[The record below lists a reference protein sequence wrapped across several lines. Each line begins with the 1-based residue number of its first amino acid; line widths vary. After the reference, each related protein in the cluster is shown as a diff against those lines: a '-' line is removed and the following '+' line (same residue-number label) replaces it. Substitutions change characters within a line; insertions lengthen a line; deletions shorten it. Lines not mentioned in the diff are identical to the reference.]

1 MQTERCLVNVVQFL
15 VTVYSRSLFMTTL
28 NDKPSIALFGG
39 SGTLGQA
46 LAHLFGPQPFR
57 VVGRSLTQLRSA
69 FAAYP
74 PADLA
79 VWDPAKPE
87 TAAAALEGIRTLVYL
102 VGVPYTDFRLHPVL
116 FEQVLSAAIEKGVER
131 CVLVGTV
138 YPFGLAQTPLVGQDH
153 PRNPQTF
160 KGQMRKQQED
170 ILLAADAA
178 GRIRGAILRLP
189 DFYGPNVDRSY
200 LSSLFQA
207 AAQHKTAQLVGPLNT
222 PHEYVYIPDAAR
234 ILFRLIQE
242 DGAYGHTWNLA
253 GAGKITLAEL
263 LKLVE
268 SITGKPVRKFV
279 AGKRMLQLAGWFDPL
294 LKEVAEMHYLFTQPV
309 FLDDSALTNL
319 LGPLNKTSYEEGVRA
334 SLAAAEQKVKSD
346 K

>member
-1 MQTERCLVNVVQFL
+1 MSTLQ
-15 VTVYSRSLFMTTL
+15 VT
-28 NDKPSIALFGG
+28 PSFALFGA

-46 LAHLFGPQPFR
+46 LAPLFGAQPFR
-57 VVGRSLTQLRSA
+57 VVGRSITQLRSA

-74 PADLA
+74 AADLA

-87 TAAAALEGIRTLVYL
+87 TAAAALEGIHTLVYL
-102 VGVPYTDFRLHPVL
+102 VGVPYTDFQLHPVL
-116 FEQVLSAAIEKGVER
+116 FQQVLTAAVDKGVER

-138 YPFGLAQTPLVGQDH
+138 YPFGSAQTSLVREDH
-153 PRNPQTF
+153 PRNPHTF

-170 ILLAADAA
+170 ILLAANAA
-178 GRIRGAILRLP
+178 GRIHGTILRLP

-207 AAQHKTAQLVGPLNT
+207 AAQQKTAQLIGPLNR
-222 PHEYVYIPDAAR
+222 PHEFTYIPDTAR
-234 ILFRLIQE
+234 ILFRLIQT

-253 GAGKITLAEL
+253 GSGKITLAEVV
-263 LKLVE
+263 KLVQ

-279 AGKRMLQLAGWFDPL
+279 VGKAMLQLLGLFNPL
-294 LKEVAEMHYLFTQPV
+294 LREVAEMHYLITQPL

-319 LGPLNKTSYEEGVRA
+319 LGPLNKTPYEEGFRT
-334 SLAAAEQKVKSD
+334 SLAAAQRK
-346 K
+346 

>member
-1 MQTERCLVNVVQFL
+1 LFIRD
-15 VTVYSRSLFMTTL
+15 SRSQFLFMTTL
-28 NDKPSIALFGG
+28 NDKPSIAFFGG

-46 LAHLFGPQPFR
+46 LAPLFAAQPFR
-57 VVGRSLTQLRSA
+57 IVGRSSTQLRSA

-74 PADLA
+74 SADLA

-102 VGVPYTDFRLHPVL
+102 VGVPYTAFRLHPVL

-170 ILLAADAA
+170 ILLAADTA
-178 GRIRGAILRLP
+178 GRIRGTILRLP
-189 DFYGPNVDRSY
+189 DFYGPNADRSY

-207 AAQHKTAQLVGPLNT
+207 AAQHKTAQLLGPLNT

-253 GAGKITLAEL
+253 GAGKITLTEL

-268 SITGKPVRKFV
+268 SVTGKPVRKFV

-319 LGPLNKTSYEEGVRA
+319 LGPLNKTSYEAGVRA
-334 SLAAAEQKVKSD
+334 SLAAAEQGD
-346 K
+346 RCA

>member
-1 MQTERCLVNVVQFL
+1 M
-15 VTVYSRSLFMTTL
+15 SMP
-28 NDKPSIALFGG
+28 NDEPSIALFGG

-46 LAHLFGPQPFR
+46 LAPLFGAQPFR

-74 PADLA
+74 AADLA

-87 TAAAALEGIRTLVYL
+87 TARVALEGIRTLVYL

-116 FEQVLSAAIEKGVER
+116 FEQVLSAAIEQGVER
-131 CVLVGTV
+131 CALVGTV
-138 YPFGLAQTPLVGQDH
+138 YPFGLAQTALVREDH
-153 PRNPQTF
+153 PRNPHTF
-160 KGQMRKQQED
+160 KGQKRKQQED

-178 GRIRGAILRLP
+178 GRIRGTILRLP
-189 DFYGPNVDRSY
+189 DFYGPKVDRSY

-207 AAQHKTAQLVGPLNT
+207 AAQQKTAQLIGPLNT
-222 PHEYVYIPDAAR
+222 PHEYVYIPDVAR
-234 ILFRLIQE
+234 ILFRLIEE

-253 GAGKITLAEL
+253 GPGKITLAEVI
-263 LKLVE
+263 KLVE

-279 AGKRMLQLAGWFDPL
+279 AGTRMLRLVGLFDPF
-294 LKEVAEMHYLFTQPV
+294 LKEVAEMHYLFTQPL

-334 SLAAAEQKVKSD
+334 SLAAAERK
-346 K
+346 

>member
-1 MQTERCLVNVVQFL
+1 MP
-15 VTVYSRSLFMTTL
+15 TL

-46 LAHLFGPQPFR
+46 LAPRFGAQPFR

-74 PADLA
+74 PANFA

-87 TAAAALEGIRTLVYL
+87 TAAAALKGIRTLVYL

-116 FEQVLSAAIEKGVER
+116 FEQVLTAAIEQGVER

-138 YPFGLAQTPLVGQDH
+138 YPFGLAQMSLVREDH
-153 PRNPQTF
+153 PRNPHTF

-178 GRIRGAILRLP
+178 GRIRGTILRLP

-207 AAQHKTAQLVGPLNT
+207 AAQQKTAQLIGPLNT
-222 PHEYVYIPDAAR
+222 PHEFAYIPDAAQ

-253 GAGKITLAEL
+253 GSGKITLAEVV
-263 LKLVE
+263 KLVE

-279 AGKRMLQLAGWFDPL
+279 VGKRMLQLVGLFNPL
-294 LKEVAEMHYLFTQPV
+294 LREVAEMHYLITQPL

-319 LGPLNKTSYEEGVRA
+319 LGPLSKTSYEEGVRA

>member
-1 MQTERCLVNVVQFL
+1 M
-15 VTVYSRSLFMTTL
+15 STL
-28 NDKPSIALFGG
+28 IDKPSIALFGG

-46 LAHLFGPQPFR
+46 LAPLFAGQPFR
-57 VVGRSLTQLRSA
+57 VVGRSSTQLRSA

-74 PADLA
+74 AADLA

-87 TAAAALEGIRTLVYL
+87 TAALALEGIRTLVYL

-116 FEQVLSAAIEKGVER
+116 FEQVLTAAIAKGVER
-131 CVLVGTV
+131 CVLVATV
-138 YPFGLAQTPLVGQDH
+138 YPFGLAQTSLVREDH
-153 PRNPQTF
+153 PRNPHTF

-178 GRIRGAILRLP
+178 GRIRGTILRLP

-207 AAQHKTAQLVGPLNT
+207 GAQQKTAQLIGPLNT

-242 DGAYGHTWNLA
+242 DRAYGHTWNLA
-253 GAGKITLAEL
+253 GSGKITLAEL
-263 LKLVE
+263 VKLVE

-279 AGKRMLQLAGWFDPL
+279 AGKRMFQFVGLFNPL
-294 LKEVAEMHYLFTQPV
+294 LREVAEMHYLFTQPL
-309 FLDDSALTNL
+309 FLDDSAITAL
-319 LGPLNKTSYEEGVRA
+319 LGPLNKTSYQKGVRA
-334 SLAAAEQKVKSD
+334 SLAAAEKS
-346 K
+346 

>member
-1 MQTERCLVNVVQFL
+1 MP
-15 VTVYSRSLFMTTL
+15 SLD
-28 NDKPSIALFGG
+28 DKPSIALFGG

-46 LAHLFGPQPFR
+46 LAPLFGAQPFR

-74 PADLA
+74 SADLA

-116 FEQVLSAAIEKGVER
+116 FEQVLTAAIEKGVER
-131 CVLVGTV
+131 CILVGTV
-138 YPFGLAQTPLVGQDH
+138 YPFGLAPTSLVREDH
-153 PRNPQTF
+153 PRNPHTF

-178 GRIRGAILRLP
+178 RRIRGTILRLP

-207 AAQHKTAQLVGPLNT
+207 AAQQKTAQLIGPLNT
-222 PHEYVYIPDAAR
+222 PHEYVYIPDVAQ

-242 DGAYGHTWNLA
+242 DGTYGHSWNLA
-253 GAGKITLAEL
+253 GTGKITLAEL
-263 LKLVE
+263 VKLVE

-279 AGKRMLQLAGWFDPL
+279 AGKRMLQLVGLFDPFI
-294 LKEVAEMHYLFTQPV
+294 KEVAEMHYLFTQPI
-309 FLDDSALTNL
+309 FLDDTTLTNL
-319 LGPLNKTSYEEGVRA
+319 LGPLNKTSYDAGVRA
-334 SLAAAEQKVKSD
+334 SLAAEQKVKSD

>member
-1 MQTERCLVNVVQFL
+1 M
-15 VTVYSRSLFMTTL
+15 STL
-28 NDKPSIALFGG
+28 DHKPSIALFGG

-46 LAHLFGPQPFR
+46 LAPLFGAQPFR

-69 FAAYP
+69 FSAYP
-74 PADLA
+74 SADLA

-87 TAAAALEGIRTLVYL
+87 TAALALEGIRTLVYL

-116 FEQVLSAAIEKGVER
+116 FEQALTAAIEKGVER

-138 YPFGLAQTPLVGQDH
+138 YPFGLAQTPLVQEDH
-153 PRNPQTF
+153 PRNPHTF

-178 GRIRGAILRLP
+178 GRIRGTILRLP

-207 AAQHKTAQLVGPLNT
+207 AVQQKTAQLIGPLNT

-242 DGAYGHTWNLA
+242 DGAYGRTWNLA
-253 GAGKITLAEL
+253 GAGKVTLAEL
-263 LKLVE
+263 VKLVE
-268 SITGKPVRKFV
+268 SIAGKPVRKFV
-279 AGKRMLQLAGWFDPL
+279 AGKRMLQLVGAFNPL
-294 LKEVAEMHYLFTQPV
+294 LKEVAEMHYLCTQPI

-319 LGPLNKTSYEEGVRA
+319 LGPLKKTSYDEGVRA
-334 SLAAAEQKVKSD
+334 SLAAERKVKSD

>member
-1 MQTERCLVNVVQFL
+1 M
-15 VTVYSRSLFMTTL
+15 STL

-39 SGTLGQA
+39 SGSLGQA
-46 LAHLFGPQPFR
+46 LAPLFGAQPFR
-57 VVGRSLTQLRSA
+57 VVGRSLNQLRYA

-74 PADLA
+74 AADLA

-116 FEQVLSAAIEKGVER
+116 FEQVLTAAIETGAER

-138 YPFGLAQTPLVGQDH
+138 YPFGLAQTSLVREGH
-153 PRNPQTF
+153 PRNPHTF
-160 KGQMRKQQED
+160 KGRMRKQQED

-178 GRIRGAILRLP
+178 GRIRGTILRLP

-207 AAQHKTAQLVGPLNT
+207 AAQQKTAQLIGPLNT
-222 PHEYVYIPDAAR
+222 PHEFVYIPDAAR

-253 GAGKITLAEL
+253 GSGKITLAEVV
-263 LKLVE
+263 KLVE

-279 AGKRMLQLAGWFDPL
+279 AGKRMLQLVGLFDPL
-294 LKEVAEMHYLFTQPV
+294 LREVAEMHYLITQPL

-319 LGPLNKTSYEEGVRA
+319 LGPLNKTPYEEGVRA
-334 SLAAAEQKVKSD
+334 SLAAAQRK
-346 K
+346 

>member
-1 MQTERCLVNVVQFL
+1 M
-15 VTVYSRSLFMTTL
+15 STL

-46 LAHLFGPQPFR
+46 LAPRFGDQPFR

-69 FAAYP
+69 FAPYP
-74 PADLA
+74 SADFA

-87 TAAAALEGIRTLVYL
+87 TAATALKGIRTLVYL

-116 FEQVLSAAIEKGVER
+116 FEQVLTAAIEQGVER

-138 YPFGLAQTPLVGQDH
+138 YPFGLAQTALVREDH

-170 ILLAADAA
+170 ILLAADVA
-178 GRIRGAILRLP
+178 GRIRGTILRLP

-207 AAQHKTAQLVGPLNT
+207 AAHEKTAQLIGPLNT
-222 PHEYVYIPDAAR
+222 PHEFAYIPDAAQ

-242 DGAYGHTWNLA
+242 AGAYGHTWNLA
-253 GAGKITLAEL
+253 GSGKITLAEVV
-263 LKLVE
+263 KLVE

-279 AGKRMLQLAGWFDPL
+279 VGKRMLQLLGLFNPFL
-294 LKEVAEMHYLFTQPV
+294 REIVEMHYLITQPL

-334 SLAAAEQKVKSD
+334 SLAAAEGN
-346 K
+346 

>member
-1 MQTERCLVNVVQFL
+1 MSTP
-15 VTVYSRSLFMTTL
+15 
-28 NDKPSIALFGG
+28 NDKTSIALFGG

-46 LAHLFGPQPFR
+46 LAPLFGVQPFR
-57 VVGRSLTQLRSA
+57 VVGRSLAQLRSA

-74 PADLA
+74 AADFA

-116 FEQVLSAAIEKGVER
+116 FEQVLTAAVDKGVER

-138 YPFGLAQTPLVGQDH
+138 YPFGLPQTSLVREDH
-153 PRNPQTF
+153 PRNPHTF

-178 GRIRGAILRLP
+178 GRIRGTILRLP

-207 AAQHKTAQLVGPLNT
+207 AAQQKTAQLIGPLNT
-222 PHEYVYIPDAAR
+222 PHEFAYIPDAAQT
-234 ILFRLIQE
+234 LFRLIQE

-253 GAGKITLAEL
+253 GSGKITLGEVVQ
-263 LKLVE
+263 LVE

-279 AGKRMLQLAGWFDPL
+279 VGKRMLQLVGLFNPL
-294 LKEVAEMHYLFTQPV
+294 LREVAEMHYLITQPL

-319 LGPLNKTSYEEGVRA
+319 LGPLSKTPYEEGVRG
-334 SLAAAEQKVKSD
+334 SLAPAEKGARSASRLKT
-346 K
+346 

>member
-1 MQTERCLVNVVQFL
+1 M
-15 VTVYSRSLFMTTL
+15 SMP

-46 LAHLFGPQPFR
+46 LAPLFGAQPFR
-57 VVGRSLTQLRSA
+57 VVGRSLAQLRSV

-74 PADLA
+74 AADLA

-87 TAAAALEGIRTLVYL
+87 TARVALEGIRTLVYL

-116 FEQVLSAAIEKGVER
+116 FEQVLSAAIEQGVER
-131 CVLVGTV
+131 CALVATV
-138 YPFGLAQTPLVGQDH
+138 YPFGLAQTSLVREDH
-153 PRNPQTF
+153 PRNPHTF
-160 KGQMRKQQED
+160 KGQKRKQQED

-178 GRIRGAILRLP
+178 GRIRGTILRLP
-189 DFYGPNVDRSY
+189 DFYGPKVDRSY

-207 AAQHKTAQLVGPLNT
+207 AAQQKTAQLIGPLNT

-234 ILFRLIQE
+234 ILFRLIEE

-253 GAGKITLAEL
+253 GPGKIRLAEVI
-263 LKLVE
+263 KLVE

-279 AGKRMLQLAGWFDPL
+279 AGKRMLQLVGLFDPF
-294 LKEVAEMHYLFTQPV
+294 LKEVAEMHYLFAQPL

-319 LGPLNKTSYEEGVRA
+319 LGPLPKTSYQEGVRA
-334 SLAAAEQKVKSD
+334 SLVAAERK
-346 K
+346 

>member
-1 MQTERCLVNVVQFL
+1 M
-15 VTVYSRSLFMTTL
+15 STL
-28 NDKPSIALFGG
+28 KDIPSIALFGG
-39 SGTLGQA
+39 SGALGQA
-46 LAHLFGPQPFR
+46 LAPLFGPQSFR

-74 PADLA
+74 AADLA

-116 FEQVLSAAIEKGVER
+116 FEQVLTAAIEKGVER

-138 YPFGLAQTPLVGQDH
+138 YPFGLAQTSLVREDH
-153 PRNPQTF
+153 PRNPHTF

-170 ILLAADAA
+170 ILLSADAA
-178 GRIRGAILRLP
+178 GRIRGTILRLP
-189 DFYGPNVDRSY
+189 DFYGPKTDRSY

-207 AAQHKTAQLVGPLNT
+207 AAQQKTAQLIAPLNT
-222 PHEYVYIPDAAR
+222 QHEFVYIPDAAR

-253 GAGKITLAEL
+253 GSGKITLAEVV
-263 LKLVE
+263 KLVE

-279 AGKRMLQLAGWFDPL
+279 AGKRMLQLVGLFDPL
-294 LKEVAEMHYLFTQPV
+294 LREVAEMHYLITQPL

-319 LGPLNKTSYEEGVRA
+319 LGPLNKTPYEEGVRA
-334 SLAAAEQKVKSD
+334 SLAAAGRK
-346 K
+346 

>member
-1 MQTERCLVNVVQFL
+1 MP
-15 VTVYSRSLFMTTL
+15 
-28 NDKPSIALFGG
+28 NDEPSIALFGG

-46 LAHLFGPQPFR
+46 LAPLFGAQPFR

-74 PADLA
+74 AADLA

-87 TAAAALEGIRTLVYL
+87 TARVALEGIRTLVYL

-116 FEQVLSAAIEKGVER
+116 FEQVLSAAIEQGVER
-131 CVLVGTV
+131 CALVGTV
-138 YPFGLAQTPLVGQDH
+138 YPFGLAQTALVREDH
-153 PRNPQTF
+153 PRNPHTF
-160 KGQMRKQQED
+160 KGQKRKQQED

-178 GRIRGAILRLP
+178 GRIRGTILRLP
-189 DFYGPNVDRSY
+189 DFYGPKVDRSY

-207 AAQHKTAQLVGPLNT
+207 AAQQKTAQLIGPLNT
-222 PHEYVYIPDAAR
+222 PHEYVYIPDVAR
-234 ILFRLIQE
+234 ILFRLIEE

-253 GAGKITLAEL
+253 GPGKITLAEVI
-263 LKLVE
+263 KLVE

-279 AGKRMLQLAGWFDPL
+279 AGKRMLRLVGLFDPF
-294 LKEVAEMHYLFTQPV
+294 LKEVAEMHYLFTQPL

-319 LGPLNKTSYEEGVRA
+319 LGPLNKTSYQEGVRA
-334 SLAAAEQKVKSD
+334 SLVAAERK
-346 K
+346 